1 MSQQN
6 RWSCSP
12 GTSSVSYAAS
22 ISGCFGPF
30 SPLLTECF
38 SWMGASDECSGS
50 SIEVCI
56 GTHGL
61 MSSPEAWR
69 RWGSSLPSHFW
80 RTINSVWELG
90 FDFCPWGFSRPDRR
104 TPWAAR
110 SGARAE
116 GWTTDL
122 LRSFPTWNI
131 LRAGVCRCSAPAFLK
146 CLFGTT
152 T

>member
-6 RWSCSP
+6 RWSRNP
-12 GTSSVSYAAS
+12 GTLSVSYAAP

-30 SPLLTECF
+30 SPFLTGCF
-38 SWMGASDECSGS
+38 SWMGASDECS
-50 SIEVCI
+50 IEVCI
-56 GTHGL
+56 GTHCL
-61 MSSPEAWR
+61 MSLPEAWR

-80 RTINSVWELG
+80 RTTNPEWELG
-90 FDFCPWGFSRPDRR
+90 FDFCPWRFSRPDWR

-110 SGARAE
+110 SSPRAE
-116 GWTTDL
+116 GRTRDL
-122 LRSFPTWNI
+122 LGCFPAWNA
-131 LRAGVCRCSAPAFLK
+131 LRACVCRCSAPAFLK